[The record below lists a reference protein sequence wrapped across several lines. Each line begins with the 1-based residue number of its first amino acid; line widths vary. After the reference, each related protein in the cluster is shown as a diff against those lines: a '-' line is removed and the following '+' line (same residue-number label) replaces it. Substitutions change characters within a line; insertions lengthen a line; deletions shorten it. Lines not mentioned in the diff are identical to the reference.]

1 MKLLILCNDRM
12 ALPATNRL
20 LQSGIVAGIGM
31 AERESEV
38 HTIVR
43 MLCANYNV
51 SFRQFSKTTFTDDL
65 KEWVSTAAADAVLVK
80 TFPWKI
86 PANVLNVP
94 KQGFIN
100 FHYAPLPAYRGPN
113 PLFWM
118 VKDGAKEAG
127 VSVHRMT
134 AEIDE
139 GPILFRSTIPIHTGV
154 TFGMLCSQLGFNGM
168 ELTDKV
174 LQALSAGNI
183 AEQKQDVTGTNWYK
197 RPSPADLQIKWSAM
211 DAYAI
216 HRLVNACNP
225 WNKGAAALLN
235 GWMLGLTYVTPGHL
249 KLENEITP
257 GTILAIDEQNGLR
270 IACAGRT
277 EIRVDVI
284 YTEEGFMPGFALA
297 NFGVRPGTSFHLI

>member
-20 LQSGIVAGIGM
+20 LQSGMVAGVGM
-31 AERESEV
+31 PARESEV
-38 HTIVR
+38 HAVVR

-51 SFRQFSKTTFTDDL
+51 PFRQFAKSTFTDDL

-94 KQGFIN
+94 KRGFIN

-118 VKDGAKEAG
+118 VRDGAKEAG

-139 GPILFRSTIPIHTGV
+139 GPILFRSTIPIQTGI
-154 TFGMLCSQLGFNGM
+154 TFGMLCSQLGFNGI

-174 LQALSAGNI
+174 LQALLAGNI
-183 AEQKQDVTGTNWYK
+183 AEQKQDVTGASWYK
-197 RPSPADLQIKWSAM
+197 RPTPADLQVRWNTM

-216 HRLVNACNP
+216 QRLVNACNP
-225 WNKGAAALLN
+225 WNKGAAAMLN
-235 GWMLGLTYVTPGHL
+235 GWMLGLTYVTPGDL

-270 IACAGRT
+270 IACVGKT
-277 EIRVDVI
+277 EVRVDVI

-297 NFGVRPGTSFHLI
+297 SFGVRPGMAFHFI